1 MERKELDEK
10 ILAAIAT
17 LKSEEKILTVINIKE
32 ITGLLKYQ
40 IYTSKHKDQL
50 EIRGREARA
59 IQKAKA
65 IQRAT
70 ETLAIAGNFDNSLYA
85 KTLAVA
91 VPEQAKAVNLDLLY
105 QLSDATLKIEIK
117 EATADKIDDAI
128 EELNFL
134 FRKSI
139 ERLEREKSK
148 LH

>member
-10 ILAAIAT
+10 ILAAITT
-17 LKSEEKILTVINIKE
+17 LKSEGKSLTVINIKE
-32 ITGLLKYQ
+32 ITGFLKYQ

-59 IQKAKA
+59 IQKAKV

-70 ETLAIAGNFDNSLYA
+70 EILSIGENFDKSLNA
-85 KTLAVA
+85 KTLVA
-91 VPEQAKAVNLDLLY
+91 ATPGHLKAGNIDLLY